1 MADDVPSHERSTVNE
16 GRARVWESLEP
27 GSEEPGDGPFPG
39 AGAPR
44 RPGRLALS
52 TAFFSFA
59 TGLSRIAG
67 LVREIVAAGYFGVKG
82 PMSAFT
88 IAFQVPNLIRS
99 LFADAALQAAFVPVF
114 TEQLEHRGRH
124 EAFRV
129 ASALVFVI
137 SVSLGLITA
146 AFVLLA
152 PLVMPL
158 FAPGFDDQLT
168 DLTVR
173 LAQLM
178 FPIVLLL
185 GLSGLVVG
193 VLNSFEHFSVPAIA
207 PLFWNLVIIL
217 TLVALTPAFE
227 GDDRIY
233 AYAIGILLGTL
244 VQLLLPLPWLR
255 RTGFRI
261 ARSFDWRDER
271 VVRVLKLMFPVTL
284 GIGLINFNLSVNSIF
299 ATLISE
305 QAPAAIDKAFR
316 IYMLPQGVFAV
327 ALATVLFPTFSRLA
341 TRRDMDG
348 LRAVQAS
355 GTRQMLLLLVPAAAL
370 MLALSEPITRVV
382 YQRGEFDAAQTE
394 LVAEALFFFA
404 FSLPFAGVNLILIR
418 TFFSLQLPWRPTQI
432 ALANLGVNAA
442 LDAALYGP
450 MGVGGITLAT
460 AIVSLVT
467 TVALAAAL
475 RERIGGL
482 DLRRTL
488 DAGVRIMAA
497 GALAAAVAL
506 AAREALGGLDA
517 GFLEQTVVVVAAST
531 AGLAAYAAVVLAT
544 RVEEARQI
552 TTFVRQQVARLR

>member
-1 MADDVPSHERSTVNE
+1 VAEDRPPP
-16 GRARVWESLEP
+16 RA
-27 GSEEPGDGPFPG
+27 
-39 AGAPR
+39 
-44 RPGRLALS
+44 GRLALS
-52 TAFFSFA
+52 TAFFSLA

-67 LVREIVAAGYFGVKG
+67 LVREIVAASYFGVKG

-114 TEQLEHRGRH
+114 TEQLEKRSRH

-137 SVSLGLITA
+137 SISLGLITA
-146 AFVLLA
+146 LFVLLA
-152 PLVMPL
+152 PWIMPL
-158 FAPGFDDQLT
+158 FAPGFGDELT
-168 DLTVR
+168 DLTVS

-193 VLNSFEHFSVPAIA
+193 MLNSFEHFSVPAIA
-207 PLFWNLVIIL
+207 PLLWNLVIIAC
-217 TLVALTPAFE
+217 LVGLTPLFE

-233 AYAIGILLGTL
+233 AYAIGIVLGTI

-255 RTGFRI
+255 KTGFRLT
-261 ARSFDWRDER
+261 RDFNWRDER
-271 VVRVLKLMFPVTL
+271 VMKVLKLMFPVTL

-305 QAPAAIDKAFR
+305 EAPAAVDKAFR

-341 TRRDMDG
+341 ARRDMDG
-348 LRAVQAS
+348 LRAVQGS

-370 MLALSEPITRVV
+370 MLVLSEPITRIV
-382 YQRGEFDAAQTE
+382 YQRGEFDSAQTDI
-394 LVAEALFFFA
+394 VAEALFFFSL
-404 FSLPFAGVNLILIR
+404 SLPFAGVNLIMIR

-432 ALANLGVNAA
+432 ALANLGVNAV
-442 LDAALYGP
+442 LDALLYEP

-467 TVALAAAL
+467 TIALAIAL
-475 RERIGGL
+475 RQQLGGV
-482 DLRRTL
+482 DMARTL
-488 DAGVRIMAA
+488 HAGVRILAA
-497 GALAAAVAL
+497 GALCAAVAL
-506 AAREALGGLDA
+506 GMREGLD
-517 GFLEQTVVVVAAST
+517 GLGDTLLQQTALVVAASV
-531 AGLAAYAAVVLAT
+531 AGLVAYIAVVTIA

-552 TTFVRQQVARLR
+552 TALIRGQLARLR

>member
-1 MADDVPSHERSTVNE
+1 MTHDARAATER
-16 GRARVWESLEP
+16 P
-27 GSEEPGDGPFPG
+27 PDGPEQRH
-39 AGAPR
+39 A
-44 RPGRLALS
+44 GRLALS
-52 TAFFSFA
+52 TAFFSIA

-114 TEQLEHRGRH
+114 TEQLERRGKH

-137 SVSLGLITA
+137 SVSLGILTA
-146 AFVLLA
+146 LFVLLA
-152 PLVMPL
+152 PVIMPL
-158 FAPGFDDQLT
+158 FAPGFDDELT
-168 DLTVR
+168 DLTVS

-178 FPIVLLL
+178 FPIVLML

-193 VLNSFEHFSVPAIA
+193 VLNSFEHFAVPAIA
-207 PLFWNLVIIL
+207 PLFWNLVIIA

-261 ARSFDWRDER
+261 VRGFNWRDER
-271 VVRVLKLMFPVTL
+271 VMRVLKLMLPVTL

-305 QAPAAIDKAFR
+305 EAPAAIDKAFR

-341 TRRDMDG
+341 ARRDMDG

-370 MLALSEPITRVV
+370 MLVLSEPITRIV
-382 YQRGEFDAAQTE
+382 YQRGEFDAAQTDI
-394 LVAEALFFFA
+394 VAEALFFFA
-404 FSLPFAGVNLILIR
+404 LSLPFAGVNLILIR

-432 ALANLGVNAA
+432 ALANLGVNAG
-442 LDAALYGP
+442 LDALLYKP

-467 TVALAAAL
+467 TVALAYFL
-475 RERIGGL
+475 REQLGGV
-482 DLRRTL
+482 DLARTV
-488 DAGVRIMAA
+488 DAGLRIFAA
-497 GALAAAVAL
+497 GAICAAVAL
-506 AAREALGGLDA
+506 GVREALDGLPDDL
-517 GFLEQTVVVVAAST
+517 LEQTVLVLAASA
-531 AGLAAYAAVVLAT
+531 AGLGAYTAVVLAT

-552 TTFVRQQVARLR
+552 TALVGGQLARLRG

>member
-1 MADDVPSHERSTVNE
+1 MAEATPEPAPE
-16 GRARVWESLEP
+16 PRA
-27 GSEEPGDGPFPG
+27 
-39 AGAPR
+39 
-44 RPGRLALS
+44 GRLALS

-67 LVREIVAAGYFGVKG
+67 LVREIVAASYFGVRG

-99 LFADAALQAAFVPVF
+99 LFADAALQAAFVPIF
-114 TEQLEHRGRH
+114 TEQLETRSRH

-137 SVSLGLITA
+137 SISLGLISA
-146 AFVLLA
+146 IFVLAA
-152 PLVMPL
+152 PWVMPL
-158 FAPGFDDQLT
+158 FAPGFSDELT
-168 DLTVR
+168 DLTVN

-193 VLNSFEHFSVPAIA
+193 VLNSFDHFSVPAIA
-207 PLFWNLVIIL
+207 PLFWNLVIIGC
-217 TLVALTPAFE
+217 LVGLTPLFD

-233 AYAIGILLGTL
+233 AYAIGIVLGTI

-255 RTGFRI
+255 KTGFRLT
-261 ARSFDWRDER
+261 RDFNWRDER
-271 VVRVLKLMFPVTL
+271 VMRVLKLMLPVTL

-305 QAPAAIDKAFR
+305 EAPAAIDKAFR

-341 TRRDMDG
+341 ARRDLDG
-348 LRAVQAS
+348 LRNVQGS

-370 MLALSEPITRVV
+370 MLILSEPITRIV
-382 YQRGEFDAAQTE
+382 YQRGEFDAAQTDI
-394 LVAEALFFFA
+394 VAEALFYFSL
-404 FSLPFAGVNLILIR
+404 SLPFAGVNLIMIR

-442 LDAALYGP
+442 LDALLYKP

-460 AIVSLVT
+460 AIVSFVT
-467 TVALAAAL
+467 TVALAITL
-475 RERIGGL
+475 RREIGGV
-482 DLRRTL
+482 DMARTVR
-488 DAGVRIMAA
+488 AGTRILAA
-497 GALAAAVAL
+497 GALCAAVAL
-506 AAREALGGLDA
+506 GVREALDGLEDT
-517 GFLEQTVVVVAAST
+517 LLQQTVLVAAASA
-531 AGLAAYAAVVLAT
+531 AGLMAYVTVVMTT

-552 TTFVRQQVARLR
+552 SALVRGQLARLR

>member
-1 MADDVPSHERSTVNE
+1 MADDVRSHERSTVIDAE
-16 GRARVWESLEP
+16 SGVPEPRA
-27 GSEEPGDGPFPG
+27 
-39 AGAPR
+39 
-44 RPGRLALS
+44 PGRLALS
-52 TAFFSFA
+52 TAFFAFA

-67 LVREIVAAGYFGVKG
+67 LVREIVAAGYFGVTG

-137 SVSLGLITA
+137 SGSLGLITA
-146 AFVLLA
+146 FFVLLA
-152 PLVMPL
+152 PVIMPL
-158 FAPGFDDQLT
+158 FAPGFDDELT
-168 DLTVR
+168 DLTVN

-178 FPIVLLL
+178 FPIVLML

-193 VLNSFEHFSVPAIA
+193 VLNSFEHFAVPAIA
-207 PLFWNLVIIL
+207 PLFWNLVIIA

-255 RTGFRI
+255 RTGFRLV
-261 ARSFDWRDER
+261 RSFNWRDER
-271 VVRVLKLMFPVTL
+271 VMRVLKLMFPVTL

-305 QAPAAIDKAFR
+305 EAPAAIDKAFR

-327 ALATVLFPTFSRLA
+327 ALATVLFPTLSRLA
-341 TRRDMDG
+341 TRGDIAR
-348 LRAVQAS
+348 LRAMQGT

-370 MLALSEPITRVV
+370 MLALSEPITRIV
-382 YQRGEFDAAQTE
+382 YQRGEFDAAQTD

-404 FSLPFAGVNLILIR
+404 LSLPFAGVNLILIR

-432 ALANLGVNAA
+432 ALANLGVNAG
-442 LDAALYGP
+442 LDALLYEP

-467 TVALAAAL
+467 TVALAIAL
-475 RERIGGL
+475 RNRIGGL
-482 DLRRTL
+482 DIRRTL
-488 DAGVRIMAA
+488 RASVRILAA
-497 GALAAAVAL
+497 GALATGVAL
-506 AAREALGGLDA
+506 AVREALGGLGD
-517 GFLEQTVVVVAAST
+517 GLLEQTALVVAASA

-544 RVEEARQI
+544 RVEEAHQI
-552 TTFVRQQVARLR
+552 TALVRQQVARLR

>member
-1 MADDVPSHERSTVNE
+1 VTHEASAGAE
-16 GRARVWESLEP
+16 PRAQPP
-27 GSEEPGDGPFPG
+27 GSP
-39 AGAPR
+39 A
-44 RPGRLALS
+44 GRLALS
-52 TAFFSFA
+52 TAFFSIA

-67 LVREIVAAGYFGVKG
+67 LVREIVAASYFGVKG

-114 TEQLEHRGRH
+114 TEQLEHRGRK

-146 AFVLLA
+146 LFVLLA
-152 PLVMPL
+152 PVIMPL

-168 DLTVR
+168 DLTVN
-173 LAQLM
+173 LARLM
-178 FPIVLLL
+178 FPIVVML

-193 VLNSFEHFSVPAIA
+193 VLNSFEHFAVPAIA
-207 PLFWNLVIIL
+207 PLFWNLVIIA

-255 RTGFRI
+255 RTGFRL
-261 ARSFDWRDER
+261 ARDFNWRDER
-271 VVRVLKLMFPVTL
+271 VIRVLKLMFPVTL

-305 QAPAAIDKAFR
+305 EAPAAIDKAFR

-341 TRRDMDG
+341 ARRDMDG

-370 MLALSEPITRVV
+370 MLVLSEEITRIV
-382 YQRGEFDAAQTE
+382 YQRGEFDAAQTDI
-394 LVAEALFFFA
+394 VAEALFFFSL
-404 FSLPFAGVNLILIR
+404 SLPFAGVNLMLIR

-432 ALANLGVNAA
+432 ALANLGLNAG
-442 LDAALYGP
+442 LDAVLYKS

-467 TVALAAAL
+467 SVALALAL
-475 RERIGGL
+475 RGQLGGIDAAQTLRAGLRIFL
-482 DLRRTL
+482 
-488 DAGVRIMAA
+488 A
-497 GALAAAVAL
+497 GALLAAVAL
-506 AAREALGGLDA
+506 GVREALEGSLSDSLLD
-517 GFLEQTVVVVAAST
+517 QTVLVLTASV
-531 AGLAAYAAVVLAT
+531 AGLAAYVVVVFAA
-544 RVEEARQI
+544 RVEEAQQI
-552 TTFVRQQVARLR
+552 AALVRSQFARLRP

>member
-1 MADDVPSHERSTVNE
+1 VGRGGCGPTVTE
-16 GRARVWESLEP
+16 GVKAEGEPRA
-27 GSEEPGDGPFPG
+27 
-39 AGAPR
+39 
-44 RPGRLALS
+44 GRLALS
-52 TAFFSFA
+52 TAFFSLA
-59 TGLSRIAG
+59 TGMSRIAG
-67 LVREIVAAGYFGVKG
+67 LVREVVAASYFGVKG

-114 TEQLEHRGRH
+114 TEQLETRSRND
-124 EAFRV
+124 AFRV

-137 SVSLGLITA
+137 SISLGLITA
-146 AFVLLA
+146 LFVLAA
-152 PLVMPL
+152 PVIMPL
-158 FAPGFDDQLT
+158 FAPGFSDELT
-168 DLTVR
+168 DLTVN

-193 VLNSFEHFSVPAIA
+193 VLNSFEHFAVPAIA
-207 PLFWNLVIIL
+207 PLFWNIVIIAC
-217 TLVALTPAFE
+217 LVVLTPLFE

-233 AYAIGILLGTL
+233 AYAIGILLGTI

-255 RTGFRI
+255 KTGFRLT
-261 ARSFDWRDER
+261 RNFDWRDER
-271 VVRVLKLMFPVTL
+271 VMRVLKLMLPVTL

-341 TRRDMDG
+341 ARRDLDG
-348 LRAVQAS
+348 LRAVQGS
-355 GTRQMLLLLVPAAAL
+355 GTRQMLLLLVPCAAL
-370 MLALSEPITRVV
+370 LLVLSEPITRIV
-382 YQRGEFDAAQTE
+382 YQRGEFDAAQTDI
-394 LVAEALFFFA
+394 VAEALFYFA
-404 FSLPFAGVNLILIR
+404 LSLPFAGVNLILIR

-442 LDAALYGP
+442 LDAVLYEP

-460 AIVSLVT
+460 AIVSFVT
-467 TVALAAAL
+467 SVALAISL
-475 RERIGGL
+475 RTQIGGV
-482 DLRRTL
+482 DMARTVR
-488 DAGVRIMAA
+488 AGTRILAA
-497 GALAAAVAL
+497 GALCAAVAL
-506 AAREALGGLDA
+506 GVREALAGLDD
-517 GFLEQTVVVVAAST
+517 GLLEQTALVLASSA
-531 AGLAAYAAVVLAT
+531 AGLAAYTAVVMAT

-552 TTFVRQQVARLR
+552 SSLVRGQLARLR